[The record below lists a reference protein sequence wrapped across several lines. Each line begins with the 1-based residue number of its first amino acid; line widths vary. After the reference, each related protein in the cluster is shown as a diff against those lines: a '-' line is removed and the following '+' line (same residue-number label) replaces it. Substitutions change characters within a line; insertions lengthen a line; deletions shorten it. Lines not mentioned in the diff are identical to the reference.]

1 MLRSIYNRSLLSC
14 LVLGVLALALAP
26 RQPATR
32 PHQFLI
38 SQFYISESK
47 SNGPPSPLLVVAGV
61 NFYHRQKEFL

>member
-1 MLRSIYNRSLLSC
+1 MLVPIYNRSLLSC
-14 LVLGVLALALAP
+14 LVLGVLAP

-47 SNGPPSPLLVVAGV
+47 SNGLPPPLLVVAGV
-61 NFYHRQKEFL
+61 KFYHGQT

>member
-1 MLRSIYNRSLLSC
+1 MLRSIYNLSLLSC
-14 LVLGVLALALAP
+14 LVLALAP

-47 SNGPPSPLLVVAGV
+47 SYGLPSPLLVVAGV
-61 NFYHRQKEFL
+61 NFHHGQKEFL